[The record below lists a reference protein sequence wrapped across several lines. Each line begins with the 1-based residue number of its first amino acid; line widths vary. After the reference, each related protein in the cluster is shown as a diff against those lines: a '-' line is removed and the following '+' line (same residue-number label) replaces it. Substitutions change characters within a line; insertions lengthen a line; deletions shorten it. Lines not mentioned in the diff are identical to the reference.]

1 MDENQVYL
9 VQSDTTVGFLSNDDK
24 KLSDIKKRSSA
35 QKILQVID
43 SFSTL
48 KLHTRVPNKYK
59 KLVRNTNKTT
69 FIYPTKESFRVVP
82 ENLHHNQFVSKFK
95 KMYST
100 SANET
105 TKEFD
110 FEYAYSQADV
120 IVFEDNNFYEANSS
134 KIFKISKCKI
144 QKIR

>member
-24 KLSDIKKRSSA
+24 KLSGIKKRSSA

-69 FIYPTKESFRVVP
+69 FIYPMQESFRVVP
-82 ENLHHNQFVSKFK
+82 ANLHHNQFVSKFK